1 MKTINAELADELMFG
16 CVGEEID
23 GCKIVEQSEWTQ
35 EHKYQYMYIVFEFD
49 GKFYSLSRS
58 RSGSYHSDWHYDSE
72 YEKEFRCPEVEKV
85 EKVVYEWVS
94 VK

>member
-16 CVGEEID
+16 CVGEEVD

-35 EHKYQYMYIVFEFD
+35 EHKCQYMDIIFECD
-49 GKFYSLSRS
+49 EKFYSLSRG
-58 RSGSYHSDWHYDSE
+58 RSGSYHTDWHYDSE
-72 YEKEFRCPEVEKV
+72 YQDEFECPEVERV
-85 EKVVYEWVS
+85 EVTTYEWKP